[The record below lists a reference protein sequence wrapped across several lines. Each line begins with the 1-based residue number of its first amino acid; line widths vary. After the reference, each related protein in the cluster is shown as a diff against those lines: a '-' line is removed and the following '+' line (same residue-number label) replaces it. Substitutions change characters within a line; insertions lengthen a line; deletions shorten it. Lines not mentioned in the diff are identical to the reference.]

1 MINHLKNNYVTLHK
15 PAFQLYSQIF
25 FNKIHCIVLKI
36 VPKVYTRA
44 IPVRMDPVVHVSL
57 SLIHIL
63 SQFRLSDSAC
73 CARRYTM
80 VLIGKT
86 MELKKQRQCG
96 LEKSMDG
103 ADLPVFLSEV
113 NGANPVF

>member
-1 MINHLKNNYVTLHK
+1 MINHLKNNYVTL
-15 PAFQLYSQIF
+15 QLYSQIF

-57 SLIHIL
+57 PLIHIP

-86 MELKKQRQCG
+86 MELKNRG
-96 LEKSMDG
+96 NV
-103 ADLPVFLSEV
+103 A
-113 NGANPVF
+113 